1 MTLDFLPAEAP
12 LFVFACGTAGGPIA
26 DGAAAAA
33 VAEEDDDDDADA
45 AASVG
50 AGAAGRFDS
59 IVKTN
64 PESSA
69 TSLYAAEACQDE
81 KVRTETP
88 LTSSQNSLHNTYSY
102 EDL

>member
-1 MTLDFLPAEAP
+1 MGVSPIWSDGNGSRITLDFLPAGAP

-33 VAEEDDDDDADA
+33 AVVEDEDDDDDDA

-64 PESSA
+64 PESST
-69 TSLYAAEACQDE
+69 TSLYAAKA
-81 KVRTETP
+81 
-88 LTSSQNSLHNTYSY
+88 
-102 EDL
+102 

>member
-1 MTLDFLPAEAP
+1 MTLDFLPAGAP
-12 LFVFACGTAGGPIA
+12 LFVLACGTAGGPIA

-33 VAEEDDDDDADA
+33 AAVAEDEDDNDDDA

-69 TSLYAAEACQDE
+69 TSLYAAKA
-81 KVRTETP
+81 
-88 LTSSQNSLHNTYSY
+88 
-102 EDL
+102 